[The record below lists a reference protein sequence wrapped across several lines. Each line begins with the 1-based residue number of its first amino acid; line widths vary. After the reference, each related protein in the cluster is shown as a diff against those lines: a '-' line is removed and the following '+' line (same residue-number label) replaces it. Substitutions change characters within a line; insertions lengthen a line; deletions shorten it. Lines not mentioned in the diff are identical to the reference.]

1 MLRRFG
7 AVAGAVAA
15 TLAFAASAHA
25 APSPPALKPIPN
37 FVCGSSV
44 NLAWS
49 PSTPDPGGIIVQYRV
64 DIGDLTAGTSA
75 YKWVPGLSTT
85 IGGLIHN
92 HHYVVR
98 VRALE
103 LRNGAPIWSATSAR
117 TFYAACLIID
127 PSRLEQYVAYNPWP
141 GCIMCGGLEQMEIDD
156 PVIRKE
162 VSVATLPATERL
174 KGLQLEADGSV
185 LVM

>member
-25 APSPPALKPIPN
+25 APSTPILKPIPTY
-37 FVCGSSV
+37 VCGSSV

-49 PSTPDPGGIIVQYRV
+49 ASTPDPGAVIVQYRV
-64 DIGDLTAGTSA
+64 DIGDLTAGTA
-75 YKWVPGLSTT
+75 AGMWVPGLTTT
-85 IGGLIHN
+85 IGGLIHA

-103 LRNGAPIWSATSAR
+103 FKGGSLYWSGTSAR
-117 TFYAACLIID
+117 TFYAACLVI
-127 PSRLEQYVAYNPWP
+127 PPERLQQYVAYNPWP
-141 GCIMCGGLEQMEIDD
+141 ECIMCGALDMQIAD
-156 PVIRKE
+156 PEIRKE
-162 VSVATLPATERL
+162 VSAATLPAPERL
-174 KGLQLEADGSV
+174 KGLELEADGSV